1 MLSYSIILLLIEL
14 QESFGV
20 YSLALDLIHE
30 LLHVLQNFKLFLS
43 GKYMFQE
50 RAFARFY
57 AYDGLNTASFSFK
70 STEKTNLYRH
80 LLIDVPGPT
89 KASECRRYY
98 RNKLKSLIQLAP
110 HLA

>member
-14 QESFGV
+14 QGSSGK
-20 YSLALDLIHE
+20 YSLALDFIE
-30 LLHVLQNFKLFLS
+30 ILHVLQNLKSFLS

-57 AYDGLNTASFSFK
+57 AYDGLNTAAFSFK
-70 STEKTNLYRH
+70 STEKKNLYKH

-98 RNKLKSLIQLAP
+98 RNKLKGLIQLAP